1 MLLHLFF
8 LYDFLSLPLQPKD
21 RFHIHRFLLSENC
34 LLDKTGQTG
43 DLNLPV
49 GVIHI
54 HFELPQ
60 PTPRRMGI
68 PTGLRPIPT
77 RSAHGCSNREQTLFQ
92 ECLCMLA

>member
-8 LYDFLSLPLQPKD
+8 LYDFLPLPLQPKD
-21 RFHIHRFLLSENC
+21 RVHIHRFLLSENC

-77 RSAHGCSNREQTLFQ
+77 RSAHGCSNREQTRFQ